1 MPGRIRR
8 LPSAALVISVIA
20 LFIALGGGAYAVSVA
35 KKNSVVSKSIE
46 NGQVKTKDLAKNA
59 VNSAKVANNSLTG
72 NDVKESSLGA
82 VPLATHATGADSA
95 TNASH
100 ATSADT
106 ATNASTVGGETVKKF
121 FMKGPANTPET
132 EILHLDG
139 LSISAGCDGTARP
152 IVDASSDTTTSQLKV
167 HGTGSGG
174 VAFSDGW
181 STGSSGTAIGLIGGV
196 LGSGTGTYS
205 TAGGQVVSFSYSWDD
220 PPTYGGQAV
229 CTVVGQ
235 AIEG

>member
-1 MPGRIRR
+1 MLERIRR
-8 LPSAALVISVIA
+8 LPSPALVISAIA
-20 LFIALGGGAYAVSVA
+20 LIIAIGGGTYAIA
-35 KKNSVVSKSIE
+35 A
-46 NGQVKTKDLAKNA
+46 L
-59 VNSAKVANNSLTG
+59 NSAKVKKIARKQA
-72 NDVKESSLGA
+72 DKEIKKKASGLSVAHA
-82 VPLATHATGADSA
+82 VSADSA
-95 TNASH
+95 TNATH
-100 ATSADT
+100 ATTADSATD
-106 ATNASTVGGETVKKF
+106 AGTVGGETVKKF

-139 LSISAGCDGTARP
+139 LSISAGCDGTAKP

-174 VAFSDGW
+174 VAFSSGW
-181 STGSSGTAIGLIGGV
+181 STGSSGTAIGLTGGG

-235 AIEG
+235 AIGG

>member
-139 LSISAGCDGTARP
+139 LRRHRETDRGRQQRHNHQPAQGSRNGQRWCCVLRRLVDRKFGHSHRP
-152 IVDASSDTTTSQLKV
+152 HRRGL
-167 HGTGSGG
+167 G
-174 VAFSDGW
+174 
-181 STGSSGTAIGLIGGV
+181 IGHRHL
-196 LGSGTGTYS
+196 LDRRR
-205 TAGGQVVSFSYSWDD
+205 AGGELLLL
-220 PPTYGGQAV
+220 
-229 CTVVGQ
+229 VG
-235 AIEG
+235 